1 MEERLSFGIG
11 CFHFG
16 VKKKPPFKFE
26 GSEYL
31 KKVRTSLQSISN
43 IDRIN
48 VKCEDEFENW
58 SIDISEDLPK
68 IDSGPGFF
76 PNPLFMDIEFEVYLP
91 FRIQAELL
99 EVKEEFLETFTEKF
113 SVWIHYTYH
122 FPVTFIQPI
131 DPSERSSPSDAVI
144 ILRKFLKGEFES
156 LKDDYIQFELLGPSP
171 FHANCYVQSEETQG
185 DHEMSK
191 IFRVQRLFQKGYGEI
206 IFDFNKEMFAKKN
219 EAMDAIKEEIKDEL
233 GFFYDIV
240 QSEVVKVH
248 EWGKI
253 TNFIIQ
259 LNNILRLKGIVGIW
273 KRLFMRSKLLNEVF
287 TTVVEFESEELFDN
301 NNIQSDYR
309 DIYFK
314 GEEHYFQSDIDK
326 QIKERFVYPTKQI
339 YQLIEFLESRR
350 LRSVENLVILIS
362 AILGGAIGAI
372 LIILLSN

>member
-1 MEERLSFGIG
+1 MEERISFGIG

-58 SIDISEDLPK
+58 SMEISEDLPK
-68 IDSGPGFF
+68 IDRSPGFF
-76 PNPLFMDIEFEVYLP
+76 PNPLFMDIEFEVYIP

-131 DPSERSSPSDAVI
+131 APSERSIPSDAVI
-144 ILRKFLKGEFES
+144 ILRKFLKEEFES
-156 LKDDYIQFELLGPSP
+156 LKDDYIQFEFLGPSP
-171 FHANCYVQSEETQG
+171 FHANCYVQSQETQG
-185 DHEMSK
+185 DSEIGK
-191 IFRVQRLFQKGYGEI
+191 TFRVQRLFQKGYDEI
-206 IFDFNKEMFAKKN
+206 IFEFNKEMFADKN
-219 EAMDAIKEEIKDEL
+219 EAVDAVKEEIKDEL

-240 QSEVVKVH
+240 QSEVVKMH
-248 EWGKI
+248 EWSKI
-253 TNFIIQ
+253 VDSITQ
-259 LNNILRLKGIVGIW
+259 LNNILRLRGIMGVW
-273 KRLFMRSKLLNEVF
+273 KRLFTRSKLLNEVF
-287 TTVVEFESEELFDN
+287 STVVEFESEELFDN

-309 DIYFK
+309 NIYK
-314 GEEHYFQSDIDK
+314 KEEHYFQSDIDK

-350 LRSVENLVILIS
+350 LRSVENLVVLIS